1 VYRGDSKTLL
11 GAIPEYDVI
20 QKCQNLYKKSTLF
33 VKNFHNF
40 VIEDNCSMRRL
51 FALIIVC
58 FLWVGITAPASAD
71 VAGLVPCKDSPAF
84 QKRATMARNTTAD
97 PTSGKQRFERYSQAL
112 CGPEGLPHLIVDGRL
127 SRAGDFLIPSAL
139 FLFIAGWIGWVGRAY
154 IIAARKSGD
163 AATKEIIIDV
173 PLAIKCL
180 FQGPFWPLLA
190 LKELTSGQLTA
201 KDNEITVSPR

>member
-1 VYRGDSKTLL
+1 VYRSGSKTLL
-11 GAIPEYDVI
+11 GSIPEYDVI

-58 FLWVGITAPASAD
+58 LLWVGFTAPASAD

-97 PTSGKQRFERYSQAL
+97 PNSGKQRFERYSQAL
-112 CGPEGLPHLIVDGRL
+112 CGTDGLPHLIIDGR
-127 SRAGDFLIPSAL
+127 RGREGDFLIPGGI
-139 FLFIAGWIGWVGRAY
+139 FLYITGWIGWVGRAY
-154 IIAARKSGD
+154 LIAARKSGD

-173 PLAIKCL
+173 PLAIKCV
-180 FQGPFWPLLA
+180 FQGPLWPLLA
-190 LKELTSGQLTA
+190 VKELTTGELTA